1 VNSILNKEPVIRAE
15 KSLKQFNPDLKVIV
29 LEQTART
36 ANDAASALG
45 CKVGAIVKSLLFR
58 AGDNFVLCLVSG
70 DKRCSLNKLKKILI
84 FTPFLFLIFSVTA
97 LRFIRNVELIP
108 FNNLKFQVE
117 RNHDARILGHLPYN
131 ETSKEKLVLIE
142 PNIEVHMDMR
152 DSLLKMREEAK
163 KDGIYL
169 VFLSGYRSIN
179 LQDDIFYSLK
189 SIRNQEAAERAR
201 VSAPPGYSEHSTG
214 FAIDIGDATQRET
227 DFETDFENTD
237 TFRWLIKNAAKF
249 HFKLSFNKDNKFID
263 YEPWHWRYEGSIEA
277 LKVFESSNR
286 KL

>member
-1 VNSILNKEPVIRAE
+1 MELNKDID
-15 KSLKQFNPDLKVIV
+15 QFDLPLAKRTYLNNPNSTL
-29 LEQTART
+29 
-36 ANDAASALG
+36 
-45 CKVGAIVKSLLFR
+45 
-58 AGDNFVLCLVSG
+58 
-70 DKRCSLNKLKKILI
+70 LKKLLI
-84 FTPFLFLIFSVTA
+84 FSPFLFLISSVAA
-97 LRFIRNVELIP
+97 LLFIRNVELIP
-108 FNNLKFQVE
+108 LNNLKFQVE

-131 ETSKEKLVLIE
+131 ETPKEKLVLIE

-152 DSLLKMREEAK
+152 NSLIKMREEAK

-169 VFLSGYRSIN
+169 VFLSGFRSIN
-179 LQDDIFYSLK
+179 LQNKIFYSLK
-189 SIRNQEAAERAR
+189 SIRKQEAAERAR

-214 FAIDIGDATQRET
+214 FAIDIGDDTQRDT

-237 TFRWLIKNAAKF
+237 AFRWLLKNAAKF

>member
-1 VNSILNKEPVIRAE
+1 MELNKDIDQFDIPLAKRTYLNNQNST
-15 KSLKQFNPDLKVIV
+15 SLK
-29 LEQTART
+29 
-36 ANDAASALG
+36 
-45 CKVGAIVKSLLFR
+45 
-58 AGDNFVLCLVSG
+58 
-70 DKRCSLNKLKKILI
+70 KLLI
-84 FTPFLFLIFSVTA
+84 FSPFLFFIFSLAA

-108 FNNLKFQVE
+108 LNNLKFPVE

-131 ETSKEKLVLIE
+131 ETPEEKLVLIE
-142 PNIEVHMDMR
+142 PKIVVHMDMR
-152 DSLLKMREEAK
+152 DSLLKMRKEAK

-179 LQDDIFYSLK
+179 LQNEIFYSLK
-189 SIRNQEAAERAR
+189 SFRNQEAAERAR

-227 DFETDFENTD
+227 DFEADFENTD

-249 HFKLSFNKDNKFID
+249 HFKLSFNKDNKYID

-277 LKVFESSNR
+277 LKVFENSSR
-286 KL
+286 KLQI

>member
-1 VNSILNKEPVIRAE
+1 LELNKDID
-15 KSLKQFNPDLKVIV
+15 QFDIPLAKRTYLNNPNSTL
-29 LEQTART
+29 
-36 ANDAASALG
+36 
-45 CKVGAIVKSLLFR
+45 
-58 AGDNFVLCLVSG
+58 
-70 DKRCSLNKLKKILI
+70 LKKLI
-84 FTPFLFLIFSVTA
+84 VFSPFLFLIFSVTA
-97 LRFIRNVELIP
+97 LRLIK
-108 FNNLKFQVE
+108 NIEIGSLNKLNFQAQI
-117 RNHDARILGHLPYN
+117 NHDHRILGHLPYA
-131 ETSKEKLVLIE
+131 EISKEKLVLIE
-142 PNIEVHMDMR
+142 PNIKVHMDMR
-152 DSLLKMREEAK
+152 DSLQKMRDEAK

-169 VFLSGYRSIN
+169 VLLSGYRSIN
-179 LQDDIFYSLK
+179 LQNDIFYSLK

-237 TFRWLIKNAAKF
+237 AFRWLIKNAAKF
-249 HFKLSFNKDNKFID
+249 HFKLSFNKDNKYID

>member
-1 VNSILNKEPVIRAE
+1 LELNKDID
-15 KSLKQFNPDLKVIV
+15 QFDIPLAKRTYLNNPNSTLI
-29 LEQTART
+29 
-36 ANDAASALG
+36 
-45 CKVGAIVKSLLFR
+45 
-58 AGDNFVLCLVSG
+58 
-70 DKRCSLNKLKKILI
+70 KKILI
-84 FTPFLFLIFSVTA
+84 FSPFFLLLFSFAA

-108 FNNLKFQVE
+108 INNLKFQVE
-117 RNHDARILGHLPYN
+117 GNKNTRILGHLPYN
-131 ETSKEKLVLIE
+131 ETPKEKLVSIE

-179 LQDDIFYSLK
+179 LQNDIFYSLK

-237 TFRWLIKNAAKF
+237 AFRWLLRNAAKF
-249 HFKLSFNKDNKFID
+249 HFKLSFNKDNKYID

-277 LKVFESSNR
+277 LKVFETSNR
-286 KL
+286 KF

>member
-1 VNSILNKEPVIRAE
+1 MELNKDID
-15 KSLKQFNPDLKVIV
+15 QFDIPLAK
-29 LEQTART
+29 RT
-36 ANDAASALG
+36 Y
-45 CKVGAIVKSLLFR
+45 
-58 AGDNFVLCLVSG
+58 
-70 DKRCSLNKLKKILI
+70 LNNQNSTLLKKLLI
-84 FTPFLFLIFSVTA
+84 FSPFFLLIFSVAA

-108 FNNLKFQVE
+108 FNNLKLQVE
-117 RNHDARILGHLPYN
+117 RNYDARILGHLPYN
-131 ETSKEKLVLIE
+131 ETPKEKLVLIE
-142 PNIEVHMDMR
+142 PNIQVHIDMR
-152 DSLLKMREEAK
+152 DSLLEMRTEAK
-163 KDGIYL
+163 KNGIYL

-179 LQDDIFYSLK
+179 LQNDIFYSLK
-189 SIRNQEAAERAR
+189 SIRNQVAAERAR

-237 TFRWLIKNAAKF
+237 AFRWLIKNAAKF
-249 HFKLSFNKDNKFID
+249 HFKLSFNKDNKYID

>member
-1 VNSILNKEPVIRAE
+1 MELNKDID
-15 KSLKQFNPDLKVIV
+15 QFDIQLAKRIYLNNPNSRL
-29 LEQTART
+29 
-36 ANDAASALG
+36 
-45 CKVGAIVKSLLFR
+45 
-58 AGDNFVLCLVSG
+58 
-70 DKRCSLNKLKKILI
+70 LKKL
-84 FTPFLFLIFSVTA
+84 LIFSPFLVLIFSLAA
-97 LRFIRNVELIP
+97 LRFIKNVELIP
-108 FNNLKFQVE
+108 LNNLKFE
-117 RNHDARILGHLPYN
+117 IKRNHDARILGHLPYK
-131 ETSKEKLVLIE
+131 ETPKEKLVLIE

-179 LQDDIFYSLK
+179 LQNDIFYSLK

-237 TFRWLIKNAAKF
+237 AFRWLIKNAAKF
-249 HFKLSFNKDNKFID
+249 HFKLSFNKDNKYID

>member
-1 VNSILNKEPVIRAE
+1 M
-15 KSLKQFNPDLKVIV
+15 
-29 LEQTART
+29 
-36 ANDAASALG
+36 
-45 CKVGAIVKSLLFR
+45 
-58 AGDNFVLCLVSG
+58 
-70 DKRCSLNKLKKILI
+70 
-84 FTPFLFLIFSVTA
+84 TA
-97 LRFIRNVELIP
+97 LRLVRKIELKHIS
-108 FNNLKFQVE
+108 NLNLQSKTIYD
-117 RNHDARILGHLPYN
+117 NRILGHLPYN
-131 ETSKEKLVLIE
+131 EISKEKLVLIE
-142 PNIEVHMDMR
+142 PNIKVHTDMR

-179 LQDDIFYSLK
+179 LQNDIFYSLK

-227 DFETDFENTD
+227 DFETEFENTD
-237 TFRWLIKNAAKF
+237 AFKWLKKNAAKF
-249 HFKLSFNKDNKFID
+249 HFKLSFSKDNKYID

-286 KL
+286 KS

>member
-1 VNSILNKEPVIRAE
+1 MQQNKDINQFDIPLAKRIYLNNPNSRL
-15 KSLKQFNPDLKVIV
+15 
-29 LEQTART
+29 
-36 ANDAASALG
+36 
-45 CKVGAIVKSLLFR
+45 
-58 AGDNFVLCLVSG
+58 
-70 DKRCSLNKLKKILI
+70 LKKLLI
-84 FTPFLFLIFSVTA
+84 FSPFLFLILSVAA
-97 LRFIRNVELIP
+97 LRFIRNIELIP
-108 FNNLKFQVE
+108 LNKLKFEVK
-117 RNHDARILGHLPYN
+117 RNHDARILGHLPYK
-131 ETSKEKLVLIE
+131 ETPKEKLVLIE
-142 PNIEVHMDMR
+142 TIIVVDMDMR

-179 LQDDIFYSLK
+179 LQNDIFYSLK

-237 TFRWLIKNAAKF
+237 AFRWLIKNAAKF
-249 HFKLSFNKDNKFID
+249 HFKLSFNKDNKYID

-277 LKVFESSNR
+277 LKVFESANR
-286 KL
+286 KI